1 MNLVASCAF
10 ALETPLKWEL
20 EKLGYEPKV
29 IQPGQV
35 MFQGDWLDICRTN
48 LWLRIADRVQIQV
61 AEFDAPDFD
70 ALFDSI
76 RELNWSHWIPREGS
90 FPVHARTRHSK
101 LTSVPAIQRSTKRA
115 IVESLYRDHQT
126 DSLPETGPEYRIET
140 ILLKDHARVLIDT
153 TGPSLHKRGYRKLVT
168 TAPIKETMAA
178 AMIQLSVW
186 NADRPLIDP
195 FCGGGTIP
203 IEAALIGLNI
213 APGLYR
219 EFSSHHWP
227 QIDAT
232 LWTQTVEDAKTKIR
246 QDVQLQINGTDND
259 PEVLKL
265 ARIHAERAGVSEQ
278 IHFQEKSFDQ
288 LRSKKEYGC
297 IITNPPYGE
306 RLDEVRRLKP
316 LYQSFPHILQRLPTW
331 SHFIITNMPR
341 FEPLIQ
347 QTSTRRRK
355 LFNGRIECT
364 YYQFLGPRPAD
375 PARTAIGETP
385 TEPRSDDPRSDDP
398 RTTPNQ
404 GTSKATVPPVFGG
417 LNETDLQQSELFAT
431 RLQKRAKHLRRWP
444 TRRGITCYRIYER
457 DIPELPF
464 VVDVYQDHLHMVEFE
479 RPHDRDLGRHGAWLE
494 LMKKTAAKAL
504 DIPIQRVHF
513 KTRLR
518 QKGLAQHE
526 KQGHR
531 SKLIKVQEA
540 GLTFFVNL
548 DDYVDTGLFL
558 DHRVTRKM
566 VRDES
571 ANKTFLNL
579 FAYTGSFSV
588 YAAAGGA
595 RTTCTVD
602 WSNTYQDWARDNMR
616 INGFTEDQHEF
627 HRENVVEFVSQWA
640 ARGKPKFDLVV
651 VDPPTFSNS
660 KRTAMVWDIQQ
671 DHAPLLNQLAQIVEP
686 GGTVYFSTNFRKFKL
701 QDNLL
706 SPYRI
711 IELSKQT
718 IPEDFR
724 NRRIHQCWKLIREND
739 VTSSKKPPSLDP

>member
-20 EKLGYEPKV
+20 EKLGYEPQV

-76 RELNWSHWIPREGS
+76 RELNWSHWIPSEAS

-126 DSLPETGPEYRIET
+126 DSLPETGPEYRVET

-153 TGPSLHKRGYRKLVT
+153 TGASLHKRGYRKLVS

-186 NADRPLIDP
+186 NAERPLIDP
-195 FCGGGTIP
+195 FCGSGTIP

-213 APGLYR
+213 APGLER

-227 QIDAT
+227 QIDASH
-232 LWTQTVEDAKTKIR
+232 WTKTVEDAKSAIQ
-246 QDVQLQINGTDND
+246 QDVQLQINGTDSD

-265 ARIHAERAGVSEQ
+265 ARFHAERAGVSEQ

-306 RLDEVRRLKP
+306 RLDEVRHLKP
-316 LYQSFPHILQRLPTW
+316 LYQSFPHILQRLPSW

-341 FEPLIQ
+341 FEAIIQ
-347 QTSTRRRK
+347 KSATRRRK
-355 LFNGRIECT
+355 VFNGRIECT
-364 YYQFLGPRPAD
+364 YYQYLGPRPPGPSTAATIPI
-375 PARTAIGETP
+375 PAESDSETP
-385 TEPRSDDPRSDDP
+385 AKPDPESKP
-398 RTTPNQ
+398 
-404 GTSKATVPPVFGG
+404 KATAPPVFGG
-417 LNETDLQQSELFAT
+417 LTETDLQQSELFAT

-531 SKLIKVQEA
+531 SKLVEVQEA

-548 DDYVDTGLFL
+548 DDYADTGLFL
-558 DHRVTRKM
+558 DHRITRNM
-566 VRDES
+566 VRQEAAGKS
-571 ANKTFLNL
+571 FLNL

-627 HRENVVEFVSQWA
+627 YRENAVEFVSQWA
-640 ARGKPKFDLVV
+640 ARSKPKFDLVV

-660 KRTAMVWDIQQ
+660 KRTTMVWDIQQ
-671 DHAPLLNQLAQIVEP
+671 DHVALLNQLAQIVAP
-686 GGTVYFSTNFRKFKL
+686 GGTVFFSTNFRKFKL

-739 VTSSKKPPSLDP
+739 VTASTKPPSLDP